1 MIKSKLYQQYITEN
15 SSTLTTSE
23 SIEEL
28 NKKNEESWNGFIKN
42 IISEYEGS
50 PEYKQL
56 LRELNMCEEL
66 SGKEVT
72 EIKEIK
78 RATKKYNV
86 NDK

>member
-42 IISEYEGS
+42 ITSEYKGS
-50 PEYKQL
+50 PEYKRL